1 MNDLREIKVLR
12 KKLNLTQKDLAKISN
27 VSQSLI
33 AKIESGK
40 IDPSFSNATKIF
52 DTLRNIEKKNEVTC
66 KDIMNKKIIFVK
78 PNDSIINAI
87 KKMRKFEISQIPV
100 LVGNEIKGYVSE
112 TILLENILKEN
123 SKELLI
129 ENVMK
134 DTPPAVPENASKEV
148 IVGLLKFFALVIVVK
163 KGKPIGIITKADL
176 LRTMYK

>member
-1 MNDLREIKVLR
+1 
-12 KKLNLTQKDLAKISN
+12 
-27 VSQSLI
+27 
-33 AKIESGK
+33 
-40 IDPSFSNATKIF
+40 
-52 DTLRNIEKKNEVTC
+52 
-66 KDIMNKKIIFVK
+66 MNKKIIFVK